1 MAEPEPKPTGSAAEE
16 TSRSGPESQ
25 SPMDRL
31 REKRQEEKENR
42 DPSLWQELFAGRDED
57 GNKRP
62 PFSERFTDYTKH
74 TIRRQQAAQNDQEQ
88 NPIDSHHYFIIV
100 GIVVILL
107 LLLVVLTQ
115 CQAGS
120 GSMTPDRLSL
130 TGVVEQILDGLQSLV
145 PNGMLFF

>member
-1 MAEPEPKPTGSAAEE
+1 MAEPEPKSTGSETEE
-16 TSRSGPESQ
+16 HPLSDPDSQ

-74 TIRRQQAAQNDQEQ
+74 TIRRQQAAQTDQEQ
-88 NPIDSHHYFIIV
+88 NPIDSHHFLIIV
-100 GIVVILL
+100 GIVVIILL
-107 LLLVVLTQ
+107 FLVVLTQ
-115 CQAGS
+115 CQAFT
-120 GSMTPDRLSL
+120 GSMSPDRLSL
-130 TGVVEQILDGLQSLV
+130 TGTVQQILAGLRTLI
-145 PNGMLFF
+145 PEGMLIF